1 MSSPHALSDP
11 GRSPWRRGLLLLAAA
26 AAAGGTAPVAAQ
38 SSPYYIAGS
47 VALTQDSNL
56 QRLADDQPTPDGAS
70 RSDTSYSTALIGGI
84 NQGIGRQRVYGSL
97 TLRDNRFER
106 NKRFDNQSYN
116 GALGLDWATVER
128 VSGTLSLS
136 AVRALSPFNADGVGL
151 LSEKNLETT
160 QSANA
165 LVRVGL
171 VTAYSLELSGGMR
184 RVRNSLDKDVL
195 RARNFNQDNLSVG
208 VGWRP
213 GGALAISVAVREV
226 NGEYPNFRGDAAS
239 GFESDRF
246 KQQFFDLV
254 STWQPTGAS
263 VVDLRL
269 NFADTKYVVNE
280 QRNFS
285 AVNGSLGWQWQ
296 PTGKL
301 RLNTRYSRDRGQD
314 AYPSTKLV
322 LIRGFPFP
330 IPIPVT
336 NFDSRIVDSLR
347 AQAELEVS
355 AKVAL
360 TSSLQLTRRALTRD
374 PLAVADKSSQG
385 ITNAHDSTTQFN
397 IGARWALTRAV
408 LLGCDVGNE
417 RRTFSGDRE
426 LSFNLKDTTLSCFGQ
441 LTLQ

>member
-1 MSSPHALSDP
+1 MSSLHPTPDDC
-11 GRSPWRRGLLLLAAA
+11 RSPWRSGLLLLAAA
-26 AAAGGTAPVAAQ
+26 AASGGTAPVAAQ
-38 SSPYYIAGS
+38 SSPFYVAGS

-70 RSDTSYSTALIGGI
+70 RADTIYSTALIGGI
-84 NQGIGRQRVYGSL
+84 NQSIGRQRVYGSL

-106 NKRFDNQSYN
+106 NKQFDNQSYN

-151 LSEKNLETT
+151 LPEKNLETT

-184 RVRNSLDKDVL
+184 RVRNSLDRDVL

-226 NGEYPNFRGDAAS
+226 HGEYPNFRGDAAS

-254 STWQPTGAS
+254 TTWQPTGAS
-263 VVDLRL
+263 GLDLRL

-322 LIRGFPFP
+322 PFFGFL

-347 AQAELEVS
+347 AQADLEVS

-360 TSSLQLTRRALTRD
+360 TSSVQLTRRALTRD
-374 PLAVADKSSQG
+374 PLAVADKSSLG
-385 ITNAHDSTTQFN
+385 ITNAKDSTTQFN
-397 IGARWALTRAV
+397 IGGRWAPTRSV
-408 LLGCDVGNE
+408 LLGCDVGDE
-417 RRTFSGDRE
+417 RRKFSGDRE
-426 LSFNLKDTTLSCFGQ
+426 LSFNLKSTNLSCFGQ
-441 LTLQ
+441 ITLQ